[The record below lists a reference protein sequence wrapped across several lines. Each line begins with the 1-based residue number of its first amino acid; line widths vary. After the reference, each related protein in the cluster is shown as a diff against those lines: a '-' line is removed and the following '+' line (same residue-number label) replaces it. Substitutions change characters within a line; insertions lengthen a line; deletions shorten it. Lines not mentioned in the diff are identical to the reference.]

1 MTDNTHTHT
10 PGPWHCPGINSK
22 YGVSD
27 WKQANITTGN
37 EYSPLIATVYTEE
50 YTYLGEIDHDT
61 MLANA
66 ALIASAPDLLAALES
81 LVEMDDDPIRYMACR
96 SYRIDAARA
105 AIEKA
110 KGSAHQEVRP

>member
-10 PGPWHCPGINSK
+10 PGPWTIDYSINLSNGASCLIRAGKLGIAE
-22 YGVSD
+22 V
-27 WKQANITTGN
+27 WKTDDG
-37 EYSPLIATVYTEE
+37 IARFQDDEV
-50 YTYLGEIDHDT
+50 GQ
-61 MLANA
+61 ANA

-110 KGSAHQEVRP
+110 RKGS